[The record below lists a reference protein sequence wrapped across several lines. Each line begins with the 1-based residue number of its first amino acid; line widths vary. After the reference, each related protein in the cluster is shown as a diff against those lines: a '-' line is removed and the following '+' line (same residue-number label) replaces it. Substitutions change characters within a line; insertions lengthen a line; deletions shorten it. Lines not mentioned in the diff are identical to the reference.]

1 MKQLIQQP
9 KWSNYYVVLVI
20 QSCTWEEL
28 LRLLQLMVL
37 HVCDSLMQCR
47 IPLIPCFNQ
56 VLQQQFLKN
65 GKFQPQI
72 GVYMYLQ
79 FHHIYMAMTTHKV
92 HIITLIHSWCLYHL
106 CISKTIMRK
115 RVVCLSQ
122 QNKCH
127 GVVWTTHSC
136 CHTIHITIIVM
147 LQMGKVMFI

>member
-1 MKQLIQQP
+1 MKQLLC
-9 KWSNYYVVLVI
+9 SVSYTVMR
-20 QSCTWEEL
+20 
-28 LRLLQLMVL
+28 LRRTFEITPAGGFTCMW
-37 HVCDSLMQCR
+37 CNADR

-56 VLQQQFLKN
+56 VLQQQVLKT

-122 QNKCH
+122 QNRCH

-147 LQMGKVMFI
+147 LPMGKVMFM